1 MVYILLGTGFEE
13 AEALVTA
20 DVLRRG
26 GVPVTLTG
34 LDRRTVTGAHDIT
47 VIGDAVAADVALAA
61 GDTVLLPGGMGGVAS
76 IAGCQPALALI
87 RQAAQADD
95 LWLAAICAAP
105 TLLAQLGL
113 LRGKQA
119 VCYPGME
126 QMLTD
131 GGALPQMDRAA
142 VRDGRLITGRGPGA
156 AFDFGLAVLEAL
168 AGSDTA
174 AKVKAETHYRA

>member
-26 GVPVTLTG
+26 GVDVALTG
-34 LDRRTVTGAHDIT
+34 LDRRTVVGAHNIT
-47 VIGDAVAADVALAA
+47 VIGDTVAADVALTD

-76 IAGCQPALALI
+76 IAGCEAAVSLI
-87 RQAAQADD
+87 RQTAGDD
-95 LWLAAICAAP
+95 RLWLAAICAAP

-113 LRGKQA
+113 LRGKRA

-142 VRDGRLITGRGPGA
+142 VRDGKYITGRGPGA
-156 AFDFGLAVLEAL
+156 AFDFALAVLETL
-168 AGSDTA
+168 AGPETA
-174 AKVKAETHYRA
+174 ARVKAETHYQT

>member
-1 MVYILLGTGFEE
+1 MVYILLGAGFEE

-26 GVPVTLTG
+26 GVPVTLAG

-47 VIGDAVAADVALAA
+47 VVGDAVAADITLTE
-61 GDTVLLPGGMGGVAS
+61 GDMVLLPGGMAGVAA
-76 IAGCQPALALI
+76 IAGCETALALI
-87 RQAAQADD
+87 RQAAQDD
-95 LWLAAICAAP
+95 GLWLAAICAAP
-105 TLLAQLGL
+105 TLPARLGL

-126 QMLTD
+126 QLLID
-131 GGALPQMDRAA
+131 GGALPQMGRAA

-156 AFDFGLAVLEAL
+156 AFDFGLAVLDAL
-168 AGSDTA
+168 AGVEAA
-174 AKVKAETHYRA
+174 AKVRAETHYRT